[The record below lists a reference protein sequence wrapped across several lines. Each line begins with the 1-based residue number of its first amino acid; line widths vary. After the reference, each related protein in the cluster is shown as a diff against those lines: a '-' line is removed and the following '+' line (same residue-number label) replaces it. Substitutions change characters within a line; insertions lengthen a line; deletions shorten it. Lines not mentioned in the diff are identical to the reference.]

1 MKRSLRLCHPPPIR
15 NTEAVPPASMP
26 ATAAGTGEHRE
37 LSQGVPPAGDAAA
50 WPQSP
55 TGQIDAQPPWE
66 HRQPLVSKKHQPRP
80 TKSED
85 WPKSWGI
92 VFLSSFFFPFLFI
105 LPQKTHCS
113 FELGLVFNHCQ
124 GDTLCLFPHAQGT
137 EENLEG
143 DKSGI
148 LLQPPGSRTWHFI
161 KAHTYLCE
169 TASDPKG
176 KCSVV
181 HISVIWSPC

>member
-26 ATAAGTGEHRE
+26 ATAAGTGEHRG

-66 HRQPLVSKKHQPRP
+66 HRQPLVSKKHQPHP

-85 WPKSWGI
+85 WPKSWAI
-92 VFLSSFFFPFLFI
+92 VFLSSFFFPFFLFSLKKHTVLSNWVWFSI
-105 LPQKTHCS
+105 TAR
-113 FELGLVFNHCQ
+113 G
-124 GDTLCLFPHAQGT
+124 TLCVSFHMHREQRRIWKEINLGFSCNLLAPGLGT
-137 EENLEG
+137 L
-143 DKSGI
+143 
-148 LLQPPGSRTWHFI
+148 
-161 KAHTYLCE
+161 
-169 TASDPKG
+169 
-176 KCSVV
+176 
-181 HISVIWSPC
+181 